1 MSSASMANLTSQ
13 YYFWTSFF
21 LVSAAVLWTCGRV
34 TESHTLHLSYI
45 SGTLCSGWL
54 LELQI

>member
-1 MSSASMANLTSQ
+1 MSSPSMVNLTSQ

-21 LVSAAVLWTCGRV
+21 LVAASVLWTCGRV

-45 SGTLCSGWL
+45 SVTLCSGL
-54 LELQI
+54 LL